1 MIHFKYLK
9 LEYEIAFHY
18 TDGKIKLNVA
28 PFPSLLFSAQMVP
41 PCASII
47 LLEICNPKPIPEDE
61 SVLNFSNSFEC
72 IFGFI
77 PLPVF

>member
-1 MIHFKYLK
+1 
-9 LEYEIAFHY
+9 
-18 TDGKIKLNVA
+18 
-28 PFPSLLFSAQMVP
+28 MVP